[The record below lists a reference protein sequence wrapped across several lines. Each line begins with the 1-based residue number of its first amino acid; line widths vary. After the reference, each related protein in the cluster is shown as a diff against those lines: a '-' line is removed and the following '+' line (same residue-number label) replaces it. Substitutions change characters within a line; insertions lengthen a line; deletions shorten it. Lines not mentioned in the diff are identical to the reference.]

1 MIASLIRKILTW
13 GFVLLVLIGLF
24 FKTQTFNVD
33 RYYQALDDLRRLQQ
47 IDVTINASIL
57 KSRYGLSANYDPLV
71 ADWASFHSNLTQTE
85 QHLQDVIQRTNPGI
99 MQQFSELQK
108 IVDRKES
115 EVEQF
120 KSKLSVLQ
128 NSLRYFPIV
137 TNDLIQDLD
146 AIELSDQKFPQKFP
160 QKLEH
165 LLQHI
170 LIYSLNGREDLRPS
184 IITSLNQLSAP
195 SQDLTN
201 ELNDRLITVIKHA
214 ETIIRVQTEVSL
226 LIQASLNQPTGS
238 AIDQL
243 TVDYEIYHQQIL
255 QDGNN
260 YRLILYA
267 VMISLLVY
275 VAILFQARQKSHYL
289 KLSNERL
296 EYQVHDRTQA
306 LEKTLQ
312 DFQKSQAQLIQAE
325 KMSGLGQLVAGIA
338 HEVNNPINFI
348 YGNIKP
354 AQQYTNDL
362 FKLLDLYILHY
373 PQPHLEI
380 QEMIEEIDLGF
391 MSQDLTKLLTSMK
404 FGADRIRDLVLSL
417 RNFSRLDE
425 ADRKAANLHEGIDS
439 TVLIL
444 QHRLKSK
451 GNHEEIQLVYDY
463 GELPIVNCYPG
474 QINQVLMNILANG
487 IDALEEACEKDNSF
501 IPTIQIRTQSIE
513 ENRVQIQIID
523 NGPGIPRATLDRIFD
538 PFYTTKP
545 IGQGTGLGLSISY
558 QIIVEKHSGTL
569 ECFSELGQGTEFR
582 IRLPI

>member
-1 MIASLIRKILTW
+1 MIASLIKKILAW

-33 RYYQALDDLRRLQQ
+33 RYYQALDDLRKLQQ
-47 IDVTINASIL
+47 IDLTINASIL
-57 KSRYGLSANYDPLV
+57 KSRFGLSANYDSLV
-71 ADWASFHSNLTQTE
+71 ADWASFYSSLTQT
-85 QHLQDVIQRTNPGI
+85 QKDLQNAIQQRNPGI
-99 MQQFSELQK
+99 TQQFTELQK
-108 IVDRKES
+108 IIDKKEN

-137 TNDLIQDLD
+137 TNGLIQDLD
-146 AIELSDQKFPQKFP
+146 AIQRLDRILS
-160 QKLEH
+160 QKLES
-165 LLQHI
+165 LLQQI

-184 IITSLNQLSAP
+184 IITSLNRLSVS
-195 SQDLTN
+195 SQGLTG
-201 ELNDRLITVIKHA
+201 ELNDRLANITKHA
-214 ETIIRVQTEVSL
+214 ETIIRVQTEISL
-226 LIQASLNQPTGS
+226 LVQESLNQPSGS

-243 TVDYEIYHQQIL
+243 IVDYEIYHKQIL
-255 QDGNN
+255 QDSNN

-267 VMISLLVY
+267 LMIGLFVY
-275 VAILFQARQKSHYL
+275 VVILFQARQKSHYL

-296 EYQVHDRTQA
+296 EYQVRDRTQA
-306 LEKTLQ
+306 LETTLQ
-312 DFQKSQAQLIQAE
+312 DFQQSQAQLIQAE

-362 FKLLDLYILHY
+362 FELLNLYTIHY
-373 PQPHLEI
+373 PQPHPEI

-391 MSQDLTKLLTSMK
+391 MSQDLKKLLTSMK

-425 ADRKAANLHEGIDS
+425 ADRKQANLHEGIDS
-439 TVLIL
+439 TILIL

-451 GNHEEIQLVYDY
+451 GNYEEIQLIYDY

-487 IDALEEACEKDNSF
+487 IDALEEACEKDNRF

-523 NGPGIPRATLDRIFD
+523 NGPGIPKAVLDRIFD

-558 QIIVEKHSGTL
+558 QIIVEKHGGTL
-569 ECFSELGQGTEFR
+569 ECFSEPGQGTEFR
-582 IRLPI
+582 IRLPL

>member
-1 MIASLIRKILTW
+1 MIASLTKKILAW
-13 GFVLLVLIGLF
+13 GFVLLVLTGLF

-33 RYYQALDDLRRLQQ
+33 RYYQALDDLQKLQQ
-47 IDVTINASIL
+47 IDVTINANIL
-57 KSRYGLSANYDPLV
+57 KSRFGLSANYDTLV
-71 ADWASFHSNLTQTE
+71 ADWASFHSNLTQTQ
-85 QHLQDVIQRTNPGI
+85 QHLQNAIQQRNPCI
-99 MQQFSELQK
+99 TQQFTELQK
-108 IVDRKES
+108 IVDKKEN

-137 TNDLIQDLD
+137 TNGLIQDLD
-146 AIELSDQKFPQKFP
+146 AIQRLDRTLP
-160 QKLEH
+160 QKLES
-165 LLQHI
+165 LLQQI
-170 LIYSLNGREDLRPS
+170 LIYSQNGREDLRPS
-184 IITSLNQLSAP
+184 IITSLNQLSNQLSDP
-195 SQDLTN
+195 SQSLTG
-201 ELNDRLITVIKHA
+201 ELNDRLINVVKHG
-214 ETIIRVQTEVSL
+214 ETILRVQTEISL
-226 LIQASLNQPTGS
+226 LIQELLNRPSGS

-243 TVDYEIYHQQIL
+243 IVDYEIYHKQIL
-255 QDGNN
+255 QDSNN

-267 VMISLLVY
+267 LMIGLLVY
-275 VAILFQARQKSHYL
+275 VVILFQARQKSHYL

-296 EYQVHDRTQA
+296 EYQVHDRTQS

-312 DFQKSQAQLIQAE
+312 DFQQSQAQLIQAE

-362 FKLLDLYILHY
+362 FGLLNLYTIHY
-373 PQPHLEI
+373 PQPHPEI

-391 MSQDLTKLLTSMK
+391 MSQDLKKLLTSMK

-425 ADRKAANLHEGIDS
+425 SDRKAANIHEGIDS

-451 GNHEEIQLVYDY
+451 GNHEEIRLVYDY
-463 GELPIVNCYPG
+463 GELPIISCYPG

-513 ENRVQIQIID
+513 KNQVQIQIID
-523 NGPGIPRATLDRIFD
+523 NGPGIPKAVLDRIFD

-558 QIIVEKHSGTL
+558 QIIVEKHGGTL
-569 ECFSELGQGTEFR
+569 ECFSEPGQGTEFR
-582 IRLPI
+582 IRLPL

>member
-1 MIASLIRKILTW
+1 MIASLIKKILAW

-33 RYYQALDDLRRLQQ
+33 RYYQALDDLRKLQQ
-47 IDVTINASIL
+47 IDLTINASIL
-57 KSRYGLSANYDPLV
+57 KSRFGLSANYDSLV
-71 ADWASFHSNLTQTE
+71 ADWASFYSSLTQT
-85 QHLQDVIQRTNPGI
+85 QKDLQNAIQQRNPGI
-99 MQQFSELQK
+99 TQQFTELQK
-108 IVDRKES
+108 IIDKKEN

-137 TNDLIQDLD
+137 TNGLIQDLD
-146 AIELSDQKFPQKFP
+146 AIQRLDRILS
-160 QKLEH
+160 QKLES
-165 LLQHI
+165 LLQQI

-184 IITSLNQLSAP
+184 IITSLNRLSVS
-195 SQDLTN
+195 SQGLTG
-201 ELNDRLITVIKHA
+201 ELNDRLANITKHA
-214 ETIIRVQTEVSL
+214 ETIIRVQTEISL
-226 LIQASLNQPTGS
+226 LVQESLNQPSGS
-238 AIDQL
+238 AIDRL
-243 TVDYEIYHQQIL
+243 IVDYEIYHKQIL
-255 QDGNN
+255 QDSNN

-267 VMISLLVY
+267 LMIGLFVY
-275 VAILFQARQKSHYL
+275 VVILFQARQKSHYL

-296 EYQVHDRTQA
+296 EYQVRDRTQA
-306 LEKTLQ
+306 LETTLQ
-312 DFQKSQAQLIQAE
+312 DFQQSQAQLIQAE

-362 FKLLDLYILHY
+362 FELLNLYTIHY
-373 PQPHLEI
+373 PQPHPEI

-391 MSQDLTKLLTSMK
+391 MSQDLKKLLTSMK

-425 ADRKAANLHEGIDS
+425 ADRKQANLHEGIDS
-439 TVLIL
+439 TILIL

-451 GNHEEIQLVYDY
+451 GNYEEIQLIYDY

-487 IDALEEACEKDNSF
+487 IDALEEACEKDNRF

-523 NGPGIPRATLDRIFD
+523 NGPGIPKAVLDRIFD

-558 QIIVEKHSGTL
+558 QIIVEKHGGTL
-569 ECFSELGQGTEFR
+569 ECFSEPGQGTEFR
-582 IRLPI
+582 IRLPL

>member
-1 MIASLIRKILTW
+1 MIASLIKKILAW
-13 GFVLLVLIGLF
+13 GFVLLILIGLF

-33 RYYQALDDLRRLQQ
+33 RYYQALDDLRKLQQ

-57 KSRYGLSANYDPLV
+57 KSRFGLSANYDSLV
-71 ADWASFHSNLTQTE
+71 ADWASFYSSLTQT
-85 QHLQDVIQRTNPGI
+85 QKDLQNAIQQRNPGI
-99 MQQFSELQK
+99 TQQFTELQK
-108 IVDRKES
+108 IIDKKEN

-137 TNDLIQDLD
+137 TNGLIQDLD
-146 AIELSDQKFPQKFP
+146 AIQRLDRILS
-160 QKLEH
+160 QKLES
-165 LLQHI
+165 LLQQI

-184 IITSLNQLSAP
+184 IITSLNRLSVS
-195 SQDLTN
+195 SQGLTG
-201 ELNDRLITVIKHA
+201 ELNDRLVNITKHA
-214 ETIIRVQTEVSL
+214 ETIIRVQTEISL
-226 LIQASLNQPTGS
+226 LVQESLNQPSGS
-238 AIDQL
+238 AIDRL
-243 TVDYEIYHQQIL
+243 IVDYEIYHKQIL
-255 QDGNN
+255 QDSNN

-267 VMISLLVY
+267 LMIGLFVY
-275 VAILFQARQKSHYL
+275 VVILFQARQKSHYL

-296 EYQVHDRTQA
+296 EYQVRDRTQA
-306 LEKTLQ
+306 LETTLQ
-312 DFQKSQAQLIQAE
+312 DFQQSQAQLIQAE

-362 FKLLDLYILHY
+362 FELLNLYTIHY
-373 PQPHLEI
+373 PQPHPEI

-391 MSQDLTKLLTSMK
+391 MSQDLKKLLTSMK

-425 ADRKAANLHEGIDS
+425 ADRKQANLHEGIDS
-439 TVLIL
+439 TILIL

-451 GNHEEIQLVYDY
+451 GNYEEIQLIYDY

-501 IPTIQIRTQSIE
+501 IPSIQICTQSID

-523 NGPGIPRATLDRIFD
+523 NGPGIPRAVLDRIFD

-558 QIIVEKHSGTL
+558 QIIVEKHGGTL
-569 ECFSELGQGTEFR
+569 ECFSEQGQGTEFR
-582 IRLPI
+582 IRLPL

>member
-1 MIASLIRKILTW
+1 MIASLIKKILAW
-13 GFVLLVLIGLF
+13 GFVLLILIGLF

-33 RYYQALDDLRRLQQ
+33 RYYQALDDLRKLQQ
-47 IDVTINASIL
+47 NDVTINASIL
-57 KSRYGLSANYDPLV
+57 KSRFGLTANYDSLV
-71 ADWASFHSNLTQTE
+71 ADWASFHSSLTQT
-85 QHLQDVIQRTNPGI
+85 QKDLQNAIQQRNLGI
-99 MQQFSELQK
+99 TQQFTELQE
-108 IVDRKES
+108 IVDRKEN

-137 TNDLIQDLD
+137 TNGLIQDLD
-146 AIELSDQKFPQKFP
+146 SIQRLDRALP
-160 QKLEH
+160 QKLES
-165 LLQHI
+165 LLQEI
-170 LIYSLNGREDLRPS
+170 LIYNLNGREDLRPS
-184 IITSLNQLSAP
+184 IITSLNQLENP
-195 SQDLTN
+195 SQKLTG
-201 ELNDRLITVIKHA
+201 ELNDRLINVIKHA
-214 ETIIRVQTEVSL
+214 ETIIRVQTEISL
-226 LIQASLNQPTGS
+226 LIQELVNRPSGAT
-238 AIDQL
+238 IDQL
-243 TVDYEIYHQQIL
+243 IVDYEIYHKQIL
-255 QDGNN
+255 QESNN

-267 VMISLLVY
+267 LMISLFVY
-275 VAILFQARQKSHYL
+275 VVILFQARQKSHYL
-289 KLSNERL
+289 QLSNERL

-312 DFQKSQAQLIQAE
+312 DFQQSQAQLIQAE

-362 FKLLDLYILHY
+362 FKLLNLYILHY

-380 QEMIEEIDLGF
+380 QEMIEEVDLGF
-391 MSQDLTKLLTSMK
+391 MSEDLTKLLNSMK

-425 ADRKAANLHEGIDS
+425 ADRKQADLHEGIDS

-444 QHRLKSK
+444 QHRLKLK
-451 GNHEEIQLVYDY
+451 GNYEEIQLVYDY

-513 ENRVQIQIID
+513 EHQVQIQIID
-523 NGPGIPRATLDRIFD
+523 NGPGIPKAVLDRIFD

-558 QIIVEKHSGTL
+558 QIIVEKHGGTL
-569 ECFSELGQGTEFR
+569 ECFSEPGQGTEFR
-582 IRLPI
+582 IRLPL

>member
-1 MIASLIRKILTW
+1 MIASLIKKILAW

-33 RYYQALDDLRRLQQ
+33 RYYQALDDLRKLQQ
-47 IDVTINASIL
+47 IDLTINASIL
-57 KSRYGLSANYDPLV
+57 KSRFGLSANYDSLV
-71 ADWASFHSNLTQTE
+71 ADWASFYSSLTQT
-85 QHLQDVIQRTNPGI
+85 QKDLQNAIQQRNPGI
-99 MQQFSELQK
+99 TQQFTELQK
-108 IVDRKES
+108 IIDKKEN

-137 TNDLIQDLD
+137 TNGLIQDLD
-146 AIELSDQKFPQKFP
+146 AIQRLDRILS
-160 QKLEH
+160 QKLES
-165 LLQHI
+165 LLQQI

-184 IITSLNQLSAP
+184 IITSLNRLSVS
-195 SQDLTN
+195 SQGLTG
-201 ELNDRLITVIKHA
+201 ELNDRLANITKHA
-214 ETIIRVQTEVSL
+214 ETIIRVQTEISL
-226 LIQASLNQPTGS
+226 LVQESLNQPSGS
-238 AIDQL
+238 AIDRL
-243 TVDYEIYHQQIL
+243 IVDYEIYHKQIL
-255 QDGNN
+255 QDSNN

-267 VMISLLVY
+267 LMIGLFVY
-275 VAILFQARQKSHYL
+275 VVILFQARQKSHYL

-296 EYQVHDRTQA
+296 EYQVRDRTQA
-306 LEKTLQ
+306 LETTLQ
-312 DFQKSQAQLIQAE
+312 DFQQSQAQLIQAE

-362 FKLLDLYILHY
+362 FELLNLYTIHY
-373 PQPHLEI
+373 PQPHPEI

-391 MSQDLTKLLTSMK
+391 MSQDLKKLLTSMK

-425 ADRKAANLHEGIDS
+425 ADRKQANLHEGIDS
-439 TVLIL
+439 TILIL

-451 GNHEEIQLVYDY
+451 GNYEEIQLIYDY

-487 IDALEEACEKDNSF
+487 IDALEESCEKDNSF
-501 IPTIQIRTQSIE
+501 IPTIQIRTQPIE

-523 NGPGIPRATLDRIFD
+523 NGPGISKAVLDRIFD

-558 QIIVEKHSGTL
+558 QIIVEKHGGTL
-569 ECFSELGQGTEFR
+569 ECFSEPGQGTEFR
-582 IRLPI
+582 IRLPL